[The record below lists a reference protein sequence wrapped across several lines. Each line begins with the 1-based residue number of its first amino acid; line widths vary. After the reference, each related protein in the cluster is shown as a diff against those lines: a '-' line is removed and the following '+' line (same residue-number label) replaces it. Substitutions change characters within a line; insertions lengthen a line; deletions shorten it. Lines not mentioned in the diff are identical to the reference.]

1 MHFASRVASSRV
13 SIGACWLWL
22 ALVCS
27 PIASASPAEL
37 TLEQALRIAVARAP
51 LIDASRAGVTAARE
65 DAARADALP
74 DPMLT
79 VGIDNLPVTGADA
92 FDPNAD
98 FMTMKKIGLRQE
110 IPSRAKREARVSLA
124 RSEVDKARADAT
136 ATRLAVR
143 RATAGAWVQL
153 WAAQLELAALQAL
166 RSQAELAAQLAKA
179 RVSGGGA
186 SVGDALAAEAA
197 RLELDNRIAAAQAE
211 RSAAQAGLA
220 RWVGKHADVA
230 ASDSPGFD
238 VLPHSQ
244 SQLLG
249 AIDRLG
255 TLLPIVAGVETAA
268 SAIDVARAEKRPD
281 WSVAA
286 SYGQRSGGSDMLM
299 FEVGIGLP
307 LFTRNRQDRGIA
319 AREAEY
325 RAALA
330 MREDLRRQEAAR
342 IRAGVARWEGLKRQ
356 VALHEGALLPLAHD
370 RSATALAAYR
380 AGGPLQPWL
389 DARRD
394 ELSVHLS
401 HVTHLRELGLAWAA
415 LAFLL
420 PEDAS

>member
-1 MHFASRVASSRV
+1 MHSVSRVASTRV
-13 SIGACWLWL
+13 SIGACCLWL
-22 ALVCS
+22 ALVFPS
-27 PIASASPAEL
+27 FALASPAEV

-51 LIDASRAGVTAARE
+51 LIDASRAGVTAALE
-65 DAARADALP
+65 EAGRADALP

-110 IPSRAKREARVSLA
+110 IPSHAKREARADLA
-124 RSEVDKARADAT
+124 QREIDEARATAR

-143 RATAGAWVQL
+143 RATADAWIQL
-153 WAAQLELAALQAL
+153 WAAQRELAALQAL
-166 RSQAELAAQLAKA
+166 REQASLAVDLAKA

-186 SVGDALAAEAA
+186 SVGDALAADAA
-197 RLELDNRIAAAQAE
+197 RLELDNRIEAARAE

-220 RWVGKHADVA
+220 RWLGEDAALA
-230 ASDSPGFD
+230 ASVSPDFD
-238 VLPHSQ
+238 ALPHSQ
-244 SQLLG
+244 AQLLD

-255 TLLPIVAGVETAA
+255 PLLPIVAGVETAA
-268 SAIDVARAEKRPD
+268 SAIDVATAEKRPD

-325 RAALA
+325 QAALA
-330 MREDLRRQEAAR
+330 VRENLRRQEAAR

-356 VALHEGALLPLAHD
+356 IALHEDALLPLAHD
-370 RSATALAAYR
+370 RSSTALAAYR
-380 AGGPLQPWL
+380 TGGPLQPWL

-394 ELSVHLS
+394 ELAVDLS

-420 PEDAS
+420 PEDAP

>member
-22 ALVCS
+22 ALLCP

-65 DAARADALP
+65 EAARADALP

-110 IPSRAKREARVSLA
+110 IPSHAKREARASLA
-124 RSEVDKARADAT
+124 QREIDEAHATAR

-143 RATAGAWVQL
+143 RATADAWIQL
-153 WAAQLELAALQAL
+153 WAAQRELAALQAL
-166 RSQAELAAQLAKA
+166 RSQAELAAELAKA

-197 RLELDNRIAAAQAE
+197 RLELDNRIEAAQAE
-211 RSAAQAGLA
+211 ISAAQAGLA
-220 RWVGKHADVA
+220 RWVGKDADVA

-244 SQLLG
+244 AQLLG

-268 SAIDVARAEKRPD
+268 SAIDVARAE
-281 WSVAA
+281 
-286 SYGQRSGGSDMLM
+286 
-299 FEVGIGLP
+299 
-307 LFTRNRQDRGIA
+307 
-319 AREAEY
+319 
-325 RAALA
+325 
-330 MREDLRRQEAAR
+330 
-342 IRAGVARWEGLKRQ
+342 
-356 VALHEGALLPLAHD
+356 
-370 RSATALAAYR
+370 
-380 AGGPLQPWL
+380 
-389 DARRD
+389 
-394 ELSVHLS
+394 
-401 HVTHLRELGLAWAA
+401 
-415 LAFLL
+415 
-420 PEDAS
+420 